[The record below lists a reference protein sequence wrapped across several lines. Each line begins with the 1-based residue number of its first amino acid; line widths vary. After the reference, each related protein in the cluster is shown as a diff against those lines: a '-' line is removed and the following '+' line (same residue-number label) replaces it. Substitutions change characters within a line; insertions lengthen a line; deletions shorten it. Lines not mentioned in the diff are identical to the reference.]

1 VKPDPSTR
9 FQDRLE
15 SAPLL
20 DGEARREA
28 DVIEVP
34 ILVVQPDQERADLTA
49 GLSVPEALGGVDALE
64 EIVEVGAG
72 APFAPRGRRAEQ
84 SPPDAVTRRGQSYAS
99 GEKQDDQDQHDEP
112 EAP

>member
-1 VKPDPSTR
+1 LSGRQTVERSLAERLGPARRRAGEAGSVHER

-34 ILVVQPDQERADLTA
+34 ILVVQPDQE
-49 GLSVPEALGGVDALE
+49 
-64 EIVEVGAG
+64 
-72 APFAPRGRRAEQ
+72 
-84 SPPDAVTRRGQSYAS
+84 
-99 GEKQDDQDQHDEP
+99 
-112 EAP
+112 